1 MVKQE
6 SPAQLHMPREIAQDV
21 HSFIEQLKRE
31 FADELLSVVAFGATV
46 SGEYVHWKD
55 DVDLLILL
63 KSAQAPTLDK
73 AARVASPWLKR
84 FPLDP
89 IIMTPK
95 DLKRARE
102 VIPAELLNM
111 HHRHQLLFGA
121 DPMEEIE
128 IDGNTLA
135 LELEHSFE
143 RKLARLRSHYLR
155 VANDE
160 RGLTELITEGIDRFI
175 DLLTCL
181 MFLHGKTPPTR
192 LRELCTQIKFEFD
205 IDGATLH
212 TIAQVKLGKVTLRRG
227 EAAEIFQK
235 FLHIVEQMV
244 EVVEQIKGT
253 GT

>member
-1 MVKQE
+1 MMAKQL
-6 SPAQLHMPREIAQDV
+6 SLSQIHMPREIAQDV
-21 HSFIEQLKRE
+21 HSFIEQLKEE
-31 FADELLSVVAFGATV
+31 FGEELLSVLAFGATV

-73 AARVASPWLKR
+73 AARVVSRWLKK

-89 IIMTPK
+89 IIMTPS

-111 HHRHQLLFGA
+111 HHRHQVLLGV
-121 DPMEEIE
+121 DPMQEID
-128 IDGNTLA
+128 IDGNILRQ
-135 LELEHSFE
+135 ELEHSFE

-160 RGLTELITEGIDRFI
+160 RALTELITEGIDRFL

-181 MFLHGKTPPTR
+181 MFLHGKTPPSR
-192 LRELCTQIKFEFD
+192 LRELCTQVKFEFD
-205 IDGATLH
+205 IDGHTLH

-227 EAAEIFQK
+227 EAVEMFQR
-235 FLHIVEQMV
+235 FLHVVEQMV
-244 EVVEQIKGT
+244 ELVEQMKP
-253 GT
+253 